1 MLLAAKEDEARGLRG
16 SEVKPFTTEVCYQ
29 RALGDLKTF
38 VGTVDTTVPDT
49 GSFWPTLA
57 DGWDA
62 GATCRAYEKLEN
74 GVEAIDS
81 WLVEVDARIAALDGY
96 AAGLDRLSRAS
107 TKLGQAMLDAAEKV
121 QTHGSF
127 GGLIAWYSV
136 TELTG
141 YGLYFSREIH
151 ADISVTDT
159 VVATKAKEARAA
171 KSKLEEER
179 GKLRESADVLKLQHG
194 AANCSRH
201 MENLVAE
208 KQKADRL
215 TIMDMAVEAKLKAD
229 SGYQEGGSG
238 AGSSDVLGEFLGGVL
253 QGLAGAGSVGVPG
266 GGTSNANCAQVRAE
280 IQSNRNWLAQAGAP
294 ATSQHRAAI
303 DAVRRRHDQNVA
315 WYNRNCN

>member
-1 MLLAAKEDEARGLRG
+1 MK
-16 SEVKPFTTEVCYQ
+16 
-29 RALGDLKTF
+29 
-38 VGTVDTTVPDT
+38 
-49 GSFWPTLA
+49 
-57 DGWDA
+57 
-62 GATCRAYEKLEN
+62 
-74 GVEAIDS
+74 
-81 WLVEVDARIAALDGY
+81 
-96 AAGLDRLSRAS
+96 
-107 TKLGQAMLDAAEKV
+107 
-121 QTHGSF
+121 
-127 GGLIAWYSV
+127 
-136 TELTG
+136 
-141 YGLYFSREIH
+141 
-151 ADISVTDT
+151 
-159 VVATKAKEARAA
+159 
-171 KSKLEEER
+171 
-179 GKLRESADVLKLQHG
+179 
-194 AANCSRH
+194 
-201 MENLVAE
+201 NLVAE